1 MDQIH
6 NHYSGPIT
14 VQGANYQSHYVPAEK
29 PYAVYAFVY
38 DGPFTT
44 IAQLIGTMLTGK
56 VNEEGKM
63 CFESKAVYRMPNE
76 YMLDFEHCY
85 IPDDMGTMISDPIF
99 LGFVGDTI
107 GKDKFVEIGWMDL
120 VCSDGYLPIKGFIK
134 RIMLAGLKIN
144 LGDNCRMKEVE
155 GSIDFHYNNE
165 HNKIFYLEV
174 RNDIALRV
182 EIWSSDKKLL
192 SPREILSALWRQI
205 NNWDEVGVTFENIKL
220 KDGYADYQPQVNE
233 LIELAKLY
241 GNYVEN
247 RENGTLVY
255 YLLSCLE
262 KIGKGRC
269 FYDDFVMAMKKVRWE
284 SYNDYDK
291 DLQLAIDLGYVSR
304 DGNIIQFSSDL
315 ERMATWKWQWLH
327 GEDK

>member
-1 MDQIH
+1 
-6 NHYSGPIT
+6 
-14 VQGANYQSHYVPAEK
+14 
-29 PYAVYAFVY
+29 
-38 DGPFTT
+38 
-44 IAQLIGTMLTGK
+44 
-56 VNEEGKM
+56 
-63 CFESKAVYRMPNE
+63 
-76 YMLDFEHCY
+76 
-85 IPDDMGTMISDPIF
+85 
-99 LGFVGDTI
+99 
-107 GKDKFVEIGWMDL
+107 
-120 VCSDGYLPIKGFIK
+120 
-134 RIMLAGLKIN
+134 
-144 LGDNCRMKEVE
+144 MKEVE

-174 RNDIALRV
+174 RDDIALRV
-182 EIWSSDKKLL
+182 EIWSSDEKLL

-269 FYDDFVMAMKKVRWE
+269 FYEDFVMAMNKVRFE
-284 SYNDYDK
+284 NNSDYDK

>member
-38 DGPFTT
+38 EGPFTT

-85 IPDDMGTMISDPIF
+85 IPDDMGPMISDPIF

-107 GKDKFVEIGWMDL
+107 GKDKLVKIGWMDL
-120 VCSDGYLPIKGFIK
+120 FCSDGYLPMKSIIK
-134 RIMLAGLKIN
+134 RIMMTGLKIN
-144 LGDNCRMKEVE
+144 LADNCKMKEVE
-155 GSIDFHYNNE
+155 GDIKCYYGDNDSKSY
-165 HNKIFYLEV
+165 YLEV
-174 RNDIALRV
+174 RKDIALKV
-182 EIWSSDKKLL
+182 NIWNSDELII
-192 SPREILSALWRQI
+192 SPREVLSGLWRQI

-247 RENGTLVY
+247 GENGTLVY

-269 FYDDFVMAMKKVRWE
+269 FYDDFVMAMKKARLE

-304 DGNIIQFSSDL
+304 DGNIIQFSPDL

>member
-85 IPDDMGTMISDPIF
+85 IPDDMGPMISDPIF

-107 GKDKFVEIGWMDL
+107 GKDKLVKIGWMDL
-120 VCSDGYLPIKGFIK
+120 FCSDGYLPMKSIIK
-134 RIMLAGLKIN
+134 RIMMTGLKIN
-144 LGDNCRMKEVE
+144 LADNCKMKEVE
-155 GSIDFHYNNE
+155 GDIKCYYGDNDSKSY
-165 HNKIFYLEV
+165 YLEV
-174 RNDIALRV
+174 RKDIALKV
-182 EIWSSDKKLL
+182 NIWNSDELII
-192 SPREILSALWRQI
+192 SPREVLSGLWRQI
-205 NNWDEVGVTFENIKL
+205 NNWDEVGVTFENIML
-220 KDGYADYQPQVNE
+220 KDGYADYQLQVNE

-241 GNYVEN
+241 GNYVESG
-247 RENGTLVY
+247 ENGKLVY
-255 YLLSCLE
+255 HLLCCLE

-269 FYDDFVMAMKKVRWE
+269 FYDDFVMAMKKARWE

>member
-38 DGPFTT
+38 EGPFTT

-63 CFESKAVYRMPNE
+63 CFESKAVYRMPHE

-85 IPDDMGTMISDPIF
+85 IPDDMGPMKSDPIF

-107 GKDKFVEIGWMDL
+107 GKDKLVEIGWMDL
-120 VCSDGYLPIKGFIK
+120 VCSDGDMPMKSFFK
-134 RIMLAGLKIN
+134 RIMMAGLKIN
-144 LGDNCRMKEVE
+144 LADNCRMKQVE
-155 GSIDFHYNNE
+155 GSMDYHYNNE
-165 HNKIFYLEV
+165 NNKIFYLEV
-174 RNDIALRV
+174 RDDIALRV
-182 EIWSSDKKLL
+182 EIWSSDEKLL

-205 NNWDEVGVTFENIKL
+205 NNWDEVGVAFENIKL

-247 RENGTLVY
+247 GENGKLVY

-269 FYDDFVMAMKKVRWE
+269 FYDDFVMAMKKAKWE

-304 DGNIIQFSSDL
+304 DGNIIQFSPDL